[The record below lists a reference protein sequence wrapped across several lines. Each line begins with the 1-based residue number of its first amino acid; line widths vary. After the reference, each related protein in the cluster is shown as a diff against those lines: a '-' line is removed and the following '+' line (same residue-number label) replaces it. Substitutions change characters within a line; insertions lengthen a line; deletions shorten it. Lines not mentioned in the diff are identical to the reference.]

1 MPYQY
6 NMNHKKIKMKIVA
19 FAASNSS
26 KSINL
31 ELIKA
36 VSKQFG
42 EHEVEILNLNDFE
55 MPIYS
60 QDRNEAGIPQLALD
74 FNKHIQ
80 ESDALIISLAEHNGS
95 FSTAFKNIFDWGSR
109 AEMKFFQEKPMLL
122 LSTSP
127 GARGG
132 QTVMESAKGVFPYFG
147 ANIKNTFS
155 FPNFYDNFKDGE
167 IVNDTLKQQVDE
179 VIADFKSNLS

>member
-1 MPYQY
+1 
-6 NMNHKKIKMKIVA
+6 MKIIA

-31 ELIKA
+31 ELVKYA
-36 VSKQFG
+36 AKQFG
-42 EHEVEILNLNDFE
+42 EHEVEILDLNDFE

-60 QDRNEAGIPQLALD
+60 QDRNEAGIPQKALD
-74 FNKHIQ
+74 FNKHIK
-80 ESDALIISLAEHNGS
+80 ESDAIIISLAEHNGS

-132 QTVMESAKGVFPYFG
+132 QTVMDSAKGVFPYFG
-147 ANIKNTFS
+147 GNIKNSFS
-155 FPNFYDNFKDGE
+155 FPSFYDNFKDGDIANPE
-167 IVNDTLKQQVDE
+167 LKQTIDE
-179 VIADFKSNLS
+179 IITEFKSNLS